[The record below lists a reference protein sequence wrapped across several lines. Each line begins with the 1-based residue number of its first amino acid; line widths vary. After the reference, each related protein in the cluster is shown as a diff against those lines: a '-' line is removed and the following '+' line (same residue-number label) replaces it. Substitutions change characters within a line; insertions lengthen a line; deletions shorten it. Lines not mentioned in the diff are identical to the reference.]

1 MQLAV
6 RGRCN
11 GVHGN
16 KYPVYFRTF
25 SYNTFSSL
33 STKVRIKNKK
43 GKIAALRNS
52 KKTFPK
58 MLFIAKTREF
68 DMTPFPS
75 PIATIEVKTVKAK
88 LLNAFEV
95 DDPYLYSERTVGVSA
110 LIIQA
115 MPVLQAT
122 TVSLS

>member
-1 MQLAV
+1 
-6 RGRCN
+6 
-11 GVHGN
+11 
-16 KYPVYFRTF
+16 
-25 SYNTFSSL
+25 
-33 STKVRIKNKK
+33 
-43 GKIAALRNS
+43 
-52 KKTFPK
+52 

-68 DMTPFPS
+68 DMKKVLKYSLTPFPS

-110 LIIQA
+110 LIFQA